1 MSDKSL
7 HCKGITDVV
16 SFCWGVCGLNQNCS
30 ALSVTTFWNK
40 RKNPTSKQSVSQTV
54 NNKHNV
60 KQHSIAPKTNT
71 RNTEA
76 DGKEI
81 QILHRRLLLSA
92 YSEGERKD
100 DTITRIVY

>member
-1 MSDKSL
+1 ML
-7 HCKGITDVV
+7 FRFI
-16 SFCWGVCGLNQNCS
+16 WVCVAQIKIVRPCRLQH
-30 ALSVTTFWNK
+30 FWNK